1 MHYLHKILVHIPR
14 DMIELGFTREEL
26 IGMAQISG
34 ESVLMEYD
42 PDILERGYKIGP
54 GRWEDDYPQ
63 GAYLASD
70 DLDWFL
76 KELEEAVALQK
87 AEIDRYLCFLTE
99 DLGTDLTIITE
110 KLWNRTEDHEER
122 SEVDTS
128 LSAFYLSSVAEILCG
143 KYRHDSHFYNTE
155 RRTAHLY
162 PSDIELIKQNPEEW
176 ALVMFDH
183 YE

>member
-1 MHYLHKILVHIPR
+1 MHYLHKILVHI
-14 DMIELGFTREEL
+14 DREMDEYGL
-26 IGMAQISG
+26 DPKTQAYLTATDETEAYDQIA
-34 ESVLMEYD
+34 YD
-42 PDILERGYKIGP
+42 WRPETA
-54 GRWEDDYPQ
+54 GRWKDMYPQ
-63 GAYLASD
+63 KAYLASD

-176 ALVMFDH
+176 ALVMLDYH
-183 YE
+183 Y